1 MFFKFSF
8 SIDNLFNISKNEVMK
23 RHIVKPPYWKAS
35 PDNSVPINLPKAL
48 DI

>member
-1 MFFKFSF
+1 MT
-8 SIDNLFNISKNEVMK
+8 NLFNNNKIEVMK

>member
-1 MFFKFSF
+1 MT
-8 SIDNLFNISKNEVMK
+8 NLFNNNKIEVMK
-23 RHIVKPPYWKAS
+23 RQRVKPPYWNAS